1 MSILTALS
9 ALWLG
14 VLASV
19 SPCPLAANLAAFS
32 FIQKEGLSPRK
43 ALLSGSLYSAGR
55 TVTFAAAGV
64 VVISGLMAIPEA
76 SLFMQR
82 HMNRLIGPILLIVG
96 VFVLDLLEVRG
107 RKPITE
113 RVSSGTLFRGMTG
126 SFLMGVL
133 FGLALCPVSAALFFG
148 GLIPLATEAGSR
160 VLLPALFG
168 LGSGLPVT
176 ILSIIFSM
184 GARAVSR
191 SMGAVYNLQKI
202 VQVASGVILILI
214 GAYFSLAS
222 TFGLL

>member
-1 MSILTALS
+1 MSVLTALS

-32 FIQKEGLSPRK
+32 FIQKEGLSPRRV
-43 ALLSGSLYSAGR
+43 LLSGTLYSAGR
-55 TVTFAAAGV
+55 TVTFAVAGV
-64 VVISGLMAIPEA
+64 IVISGLTAIPEV

-96 VFVLDLLEVRG
+96 VFVLDLIEVRG
-107 RKPITE
+107 RKPLAE
-113 RVSSGTLFRGMTG
+113 RVSSGTLFRGAAG
-126 SFLMGVL
+126 AFLMGIL
-133 FGLALCPVSAALFFG
+133 FALAICPVSAALFFG
-148 GLIPLATEAGSR
+148 GLIPLAAEKGSR
-160 VLLPALFG
+160 VVLPALFG

-176 ILSIIFSM
+176 ALSFIFSM

-202 VQVASGVILILI
+202 IQAASGVILILI
-214 GAYFSLAS
+214 GLYFSLTS